1 VSCEVLFEPA
11 ASRELNEA
19 ADFYD
24 LEQPGLGAAF
34 LDAVEAALF
43 AVVHNPCAFPVLLG
57 ETRKRVVRR
66 FPYSILYW
74 FDGKTVHVLA
84 VAHHRQRPG
93 YWRERG

>member
-1 VSCEVLFEPA
+1 MSREVLFEPA

-24 LEQPGLGAAF
+24 LEQPGLGTAF
-34 LDAVEAALF
+34 LDAVEVALF
-43 AVVHNPCAFPVLLG
+43 AVAGNPAAFPVLLG
-57 ETRKRVVRR
+57 ATRKRVISR

-74 FDGKTVHVLA
+74 FDEATVYVAA

-93 YWRERG
+93 YWGEGG